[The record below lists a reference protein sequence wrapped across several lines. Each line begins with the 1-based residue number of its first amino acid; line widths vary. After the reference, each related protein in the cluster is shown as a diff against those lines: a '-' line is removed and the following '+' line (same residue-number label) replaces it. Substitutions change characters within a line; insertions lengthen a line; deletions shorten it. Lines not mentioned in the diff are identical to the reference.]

1 MTALNEIF
9 CMIVMFVLGQ
19 VTAQLL
25 MRNAQVVDTRYLF
38 FFFQSFIG
46 CSSSDVHYKFVIQH
60 THTHTQKEKKKEAKK
75 PKRGRCN
82 ETNVPCEAPPLD

>member
-9 CMIVMFVLGQ
+9 CMSVMFVLGQ

-38 FFFQSFIG
+38 FFFKALLG
-46 CSSSDVHYKFVIQH
+46 
-60 THTHTQKEKKKEAKK
+60 
-75 PKRGRCN
+75 G
-82 ETNVPCEAPPLD
+82 PLVMYTINL

>member
-9 CMIVMFVLGQ
+9 CMSVMFVLGQ

-60 THTHTQKEKKKEAKK
+60 THTHTKRKKKRSKK
-75 PKRGRCN
+75 TQKG
-82 ETNVPCEAPPLD
+82 

>member
-9 CMIVMFVLGQ
+9 CMSVMFVLGQ

-60 THTHTQKEKKKEAKK
+60 THTHTKRKKKKK
-75 PKRGRCN
+75 QKNPKGV